1 VTPRRAAIVEGWPIF
16 VTAIVVGVA
25 FGLTARQ
32 AGLDVLEAM
41 ATSLIVFAG
50 AAQFVMVDLLRTG
63 TPTPLIVLTVLLL
76 NARHLLMAAAVRPFV
91 TSAPPARRLGLAYL
105 LTDETFAMAIGWFRR
120 GHRDLAYYA
129 VFGTVLW
136 ASWNSGTLLGAVFG
150 ADVEDPQRLG
160 IDFAITAVFVAIVAI
175 GARHRAD
182 VAVALVG
189 ALVAAALRLAGAS
202 AIAVVVAGALAPL
215 VAFAMRDARDTR
227 EELR

>member
-16 VTAIVVGVA
+16 VTAVVVGIA

-32 AGLDVLEAM
+32 SGLSIVETS

-63 TPTPLIVLTVLLL
+63 TPVPLIVLTVLLL
-76 NARHLLMAAAVRPFV
+76 NARHLLMAAALRPFV
-91 TSAPPARRLGLAYL
+91 QVASLPRRFGLAYV
-105 LTDETFAMAIGWFRR
+105 LTDEAFAMGIGWFRR

-129 VFGTVLW
+129 VFSTVLW
-136 ASWNSGTLLGAVFG
+136 CSWNVGTLLGAIFG
-150 ADVEDPQRLG
+150 AGIENPERFG

-175 GARHRAD
+175 GVRHRAD
-182 VAVALVG
+182 VAVALAA

-202 AIAVVVAGALAPL
+202 AVAVVVAGALAPL
-215 VAFAMRDARDTR
+215 VAFALR
-227 EELR
+227 EEKP